1 MKEEELYFYRGH
13 SFKVKFCK
21 LSEEWK
27 GTSFVNGERLE
38 VFGSEDKDWVVCLC
52 KESIDLFLEV

>member
-1 MKEEELYFYRGH
+1 MKEALYFYRGH
-13 SFKVKFCK
+13 SFKVNFCK
-21 LSEEWK
+21 WSEEWK

-38 VFGSEDKDWVVCLC
+38 VFSSEDKDWVVCLC